1 MFIDNQEE
9 DETTTI
15 FFLWEVESIKENN
28 EDAYNKMKVNL
39 LTIREKSLII
49 MLKTIPLH
57 FD

>member
-9 DETTTI
+9 ETTTI

-39 LTIREKSLII
+39 LTIRK
-49 MLKTIPLH
+49 
-57 FD
+57 